1 MKSFYTSC
9 VLAVASF
16 VLLCQAHSI
25 NTGQDARSARTRR
38 EIKKIETI
46 NEMVDLATREIRP
59 LMTKYKMDPFLAPNQ
74 SQSLYLVSLSMTNVT
89 VCNMSTIKRAGDIIV
104 LDDEPGRKLTI
115 QVKLT
120 FDDLQLIS
128 NYKSSAFLIASIG
141 KVVAKIPG
149 LLVDF
154 IIEINFQTVEVQM
167 TSFKLI
173 NSNSAMQVYL
183 SGNLESYVINLVSG
197 IVVRIVDDIMLM
209 IVQGPLKN
217 QINKVLDI
225 VNDMLQTTLTSVG

>member
-1 MKSFYTSC
+1 
-9 VLAVASF
+9 
-16 VLLCQAHSI
+16 
-25 NTGQDARSARTRR
+25 
-38 EIKKIETI
+38 
-46 NEMVDLATREIRP
+46 MVDLATREIRP